1 MERHVRR
8 SDRSSSPPRQNGGDD
23 VYVAEFVCDVD
34 DGYEID
40 ERRVLDATLDAS
52 AEPGVLGVD
61 VDRPEIPSGR
71 RLRVAVEFASERARR
86 RFWDAGAGSDLVDS
100 LRETVPTGALAN
112 GELTEHTRS
121 TAD

>member
-1 MERHVRR
+1 MDRNDRG
-8 SDRSSSPPRQNGGDD
+8 SDRSGTASRKKRE

-34 DGYEID
+34 EGYEID
-40 ERRVLDATLDAS
+40 ERQVLEATLDAS

-61 VDRPEIPSGR
+61 IDRPEVPSGR
-71 RLRVAVEFASERARR
+71 RLRVAVEFASEPARR
-86 RFWDAGAGSDLVDS
+86 RFWNSGAGGDLVDA

-112 GELTEHTRS
+112 SEMTERTRA